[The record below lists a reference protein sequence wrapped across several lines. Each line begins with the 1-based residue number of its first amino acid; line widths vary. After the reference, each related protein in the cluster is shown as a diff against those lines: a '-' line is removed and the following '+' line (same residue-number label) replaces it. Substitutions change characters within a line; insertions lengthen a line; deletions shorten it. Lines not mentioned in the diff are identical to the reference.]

1 VTDFKLVISDGKSG
15 KTVQREVK
23 DSDGSYF
30 LHKKIGDKVDGN
42 SFGLSGYEFEVTGGS
57 DYCGF
62 PMRKGISGIKR
73 KKILTLK
80 SLGFKGGAKGRTKKK
95 KKQKPKRKGLRR
107 KKTVCGEV
115 IHEKISQINLKVLKV
130 GKEGLFE
137 AKPAEGEAKAAE
149 SVKEEKKEAPKVEAK
164 KEEKP
169 VEKKEEKKQEKPKVE
184 AKSAEKKEEKKAE
197 VKKEVPKK

>member
-1 VTDFKLVISDGKSG
+1 MVDFKLVISDGKSG

-23 DSDGSYF
+23 DTDGSYF
-30 LHKKIGDKVDGN
+30 LNKKIGDKVDGN

-80 SLGFKGGAKGRTKKK
+80 SLGFKGAAKGRTKKK

-137 AKPAEGEAKAAE
+137 AKVEAKEGEKGAE
-149 SVKEEKKEAPKVEAK
+149 PVKEEKK
-164 KEEKP
+164 P
-169 VEKKEEKKQEKPKVE
+169 VEKKEKPKVE
-184 AKSAEKKEEKKAE
+184 AKHSEKKQAPKAEEKKQSEA
-197 VKKEVPKK
+197 PKK